1 MRAPKLSSNVQR
13 NAPETLI
20 QPASQPASKRW
31 RYRTKQQFVSEV
43 TFCSLSAL
51 KACSE

>member
-31 RYRTKQQFVSEV
+31 RYRTKQQVVSEV
-43 TFCSLSAL
+43 TLLFPLCFKSML
-51 KACSE
+51 

>member
-20 QPASQPASKRW
+20 QPASQRANVGDTGRSSKS
-31 RYRTKQQFVSEV
+31 YREKSPFVP
-43 TFCSLSAL
+43 SAL

>member
-20 QPASQPASKRW
+20 QPASQRANVGDTGRSNKS
-31 RYRTKQQFVSEV
+31 YRKQ
-43 TFCSLSAL
+43 SLSVPSAL

>member
-20 QPASQPASKRW
+20 QPASQRANVGDTGRSSKS
-31 RYRTKQQFVSEV
+31 YRKSPFVSLC
-43 TFCSLSAL
+43 FKSML
-51 KACSE
+51 

>member
-20 QPASQPASKRW
+20 QPASDRANVGDTGRSSKS
-31 RYRTKQQFVSEV
+31 YRKKSSFVPL
-43 TFCSLSAL
+43 CL
-51 KACSE
+51 KSML